1 MQHRQ
6 ANGGK
11 ELVTSNCRE
20 NSKQVTR
27 KPLKVRLTRQFPPCS
42 RNSSFH
48 PTQNSEHL
56 QVTPLIIAPFNA
68 AETHQKTICT
78 VFLTEIACMALELL
92 VYSIHGHT
100 CFRHSVSTKLQWDVV
115 KVKMML
121 QLFKKPLHA
130 PYIIPLLAIY
140 TMSCLNSALTNS
152 LVQLVLNSI
161 SFDDNHGFHGIVV
174 FSSKSANEHNL
185 SKT

>member
-1 MQHRQ
+1 MFYINADITSTWSVGGLEVVQHRQ

-11 ELVTSNCRE
+11 ELVTSICRE
-20 NSKQVTR
+20 NRSQVTR

-42 RNSSFH
+42 RNSSVH
-48 PTQNSEHL
+48 STQKSEHL

-68 AETHQKTICT
+68 AENHQKTICT

-100 CFRHSVSTKLQWDVV
+100 CFRHSVRTKLQWDVV
-115 KVKMML
+115 KEKMTL

-130 PYIIPLLAIY
+130 PYMLP
-140 TMSCLNSALTNS
+140 CLQFILRPA
-152 LVQLVLNSI
+152 
-161 SFDDNHGFHGIVV
+161 
-174 FSSKSANEHNL
+174 
-185 SKT
+185 